1 MAPDLAKKPYFSLSR
16 ELQRCFSD
24 VAPQIAAAIRERSA
38 LAPKLKGVEVIGHR
52 AGSVLE
58 KFSMDRA
65 SQVHDERKPQY
76 GFKEFWRDLFA
87 PKA

>member
-1 MAPDLAKKPYFSLSR
+1 MAPDLAKKPYFSLER
-16 ELQRCFSD
+16 EKLKCYAD
-24 VAPQIAAAIRERSA
+24 VAPQIRNSIRERA
-38 LAPKLKGVEVIGHR
+38 LAPKSKGVEVIGHR